1 MASGTDSSQP
11 KTVETEVRSRAVV
24 TYSAAKFPAFYNQLA
39 PLTNLNL
46 APSNWLRRAQGLRP
60 SHLISGSRPC
70 YSDPGRRDMPLFT
83 SFSMADKHLDI
94 IGKIDVVSD
103 AENIKKLLKMPFSKA
118 QISMAVHRVGKTLL
132 LEQFDFASRRPSETE
147 PGWFGNIQ
155 QQLSNIPSLPKKKLP
170 SAQHERLM
178 LSKFLYYSIH
188 ANEQGTATERPPSP
202 PSSETHSVPDDID
215 VMRRIEEVVRITP
228 DATDSTDNSLNA
240 VVPSELRWKFW
251 TPGSGSFKQQDI
263 SDTFERT
270 ICWSFED
277 LQMLLGTNMPIFGGG
292 EYPAVSLR
300 LRDSSK
306 PINVLTGIDY
316 WLDNLICNVPE
327 VVMCFHVNGIV
338 KNYEVIRTED
348 IPTLEGSRFR
358 PKVIKDIAQNILSFL
373 KSNCTKEG
381 HTYWLFKGSNED
393 DVVKLYDLT
402 MLCDQK
408 KNRGDENSHNPFTLS
423 VATLLYKMAVNLMQ
437 QASVACSSKA
447 TIKELLKNCINLL
460 EKNSSLDPVMLM
472 GALCMLSTLCLPDSP
487 SEKPPVD
494 LNKKDRQKSN
504 LSLKSHTVEKPN
516 MEVAVI
522 PSVTELSIPE
532 KYRIKLISE
541 SNQVETDGCHSALT
555 HIIQALNVRTDEDN
569 DPELL
574 EVRIQLYRNISLAYY
589 SLAEHESKQENYGL
603 SLQFLRIALQSY
615 EFLEYLMTISV
626 KQAKQ
631 GLITPPDFHLLLP
644 RLLTLCGDIQWN
656 RSQSKSEDER
666 RIFCEQFFSVSDTEI
681 AVCDAMNKFTVISGQ
696 EYVWLT
702 DLQSEVGEGYKTT
715 RQCYQSALEKL
726 PNKRKD
732 KKSSSSK
739 MKAEDR
745 GKSRSRTSEDE
756 GMVFMIKR
764 KLGHVANEQGALG
777 IGEAVT
783 LLNVTSYK
791 DKDKHNNQQKE
802 VWKMTYSH
810 LELALNCFTV
820 VNDAINQ
827 ALVLSN
833 LGKLMRIC
841 AQSIAQDQQDNFTM
855 DEETLHNRAID
866 YYLKALTHH
875 NSNHDRRNDTDT
887 SKSLSLNIHNNL
899 SWEVCGAYFTMAQRV
914 QDHSP
919 LHLKSREQIEQQ
931 TSDLLHKSLKHC
943 NNILKSNDKKSQ
955 AIMRCAKIHHRLAS
969 LHHNSFRNVTES
981 TKRRHCKTLADSHYD
996 KAILFFHQLPDESST
1011 DYFRI
1016 LLEKLAL
1023 HENCIETHSTT
1034 NPTTKVKQILETLGL
1049 SMPCMRPLS
1058 LLHELLQDFIR
1069 HNSDSSSPVDLPD
1082 TRTTDLQITSSSID
1096 EWTSLSNVL
1105 STVLQ
1110 SLLLMLVK
1118 CSGTTRTTA
1127 KKRPTAPSTHPAHT
1141 KYKELYTK
1149 SLHCLTVCSKDID
1162 KTSSLNKHK
1171 YLLERVK
1178 ALLAILNETKIIFK
1192 K

>member
-494 LNKKDRQKSN
+494 LNKKGKNQIYPSSPTRLKKKKGYYNIKKS
-504 LSLKSHTVEKPN
+504 TEPN

-555 HIIQALNVRTDEDN
+555 HIIQALNVRTDEGNYKRVNKPILKAKMPWNVKYENMVNKKILPITDN

-615 EFLEYLMTISV
+615 GFYFLCFNLR
-626 KQAKQ
+626 
-631 GLITPPDFHLLLP
+631 LITPPDFHLLLP

-739 MKAEDR
+739 MK
-745 GKSRSRTSEDE
+745 
-756 GMVFMIKR
+756 IKR

-866 YYLKALTHH
+866 YYLKVFGKTFLIIFYF
-875 NSNHDRRNDTDT
+875 
-887 SKSLSLNIHNNL
+887 NIHNNL

-969 LHHNSFRNVTES
+969 LHHNSFRNVVTNTES

-1023 HENCIETHSTT
+1023 HE
-1034 NPTTKVKQILETLGL
+1034 
-1049 SMPCMRPLS
+1049 
-1058 LLHELLQDFIR
+1058 
-1069 HNSDSSSPVDLPD
+1069 
-1082 TRTTDLQITSSSID
+1082 
-1096 EWTSLSNVL
+1096 
-1105 STVLQ
+1105 
-1110 SLLLMLVK
+1110 
-1118 CSGTTRTTA
+1118 
-1127 KKRPTAPSTHPAHT
+1127 
-1141 KYKELYTK
+1141 
-1149 SLHCLTVCSKDID
+1149 
-1162 KTSSLNKHK
+1162 
-1171 YLLERVK
+1171 
-1178 ALLAILNETKIIFK
+1178 
-1192 K
+1192 